1 MSPGGTERPEDPCK
15 ELLAAV
21 FEIGQQAKKAVF
33 LHILDAKLAFA
44 LRVVLQLVPVEN
56 GWGTGVSVLDR
67 EERVEVEGRNR
78 RPQNRTETVW
88 GGRMT
93 DWRPISVTSFGIIVV
108 VAMLGFAGG
117 GGAIPTGT
125 AQSVQQTDQ
134 PTVPASFYGKVLING
149 EPAPSGTTIE
159 ARIENDTRGTITV
172 DSESTYG
179 GPAAGDQ
186 KLTIDGDAND
196 TGKEIAFY
204 IDADGF
210 ETGEAN
216 QTSTWEQG
224 SITELNLTTT
234 LVESSSNGGS
244 SGSSGGSSSAEDG
257 DGDDGGQIPSDTEL
271 ESERVELPAPDEN
284 GVQQVTVERT
294 SVSQLTFFTRD
305 NLEGSN
311 TGRLSEVTV
320 TESPATVES
329 AANTYAAVDI
339 DTGDID
345 TSQVSGTVTME
356 IDVGDVSD
364 DIDDLQM
371 YRKATEDSGWD
382 PLETTVEVGEGVYQ
396 VTGETPG
403 YSTFAVAEAVEQDP
417 SGETGTSNVG
427 DEQSPDSTES
437 SGGDESFLEDQ
448 AGLTITSGVLALLL
462 SYLAVAITKR
472 YSLR

>member
-1 MSPGGTERPEDPCK
+1 
-15 ELLAAV
+15 
-21 FEIGQQAKKAVF
+21 
-33 LHILDAKLAFA
+33 
-44 LRVVLQLVPVEN
+44 
-56 GWGTGVSVLDR
+56 
-67 EERVEVEGRNR
+67 
-78 RPQNRTETVW
+78 
-88 GGRMT
+88 MT
-93 DWRPISVTSFGIIVV
+93 DWRPISVTSLGIIGV
-108 VAMLGFAGG
+108 VAMLGLAGG
-117 GGAIPTGT
+117 VGAIPTGT
-125 AQSVQQTDQ
+125 AQPIQQTDQ
-134 PTVPASFYGKVLING
+134 PTVPASFYGEVLING

-172 DSESTYG
+172 DPEGTYG

-186 KLTIDGDAND
+186 KLTVDGDAND

-234 LVESSSNGGS
+234 LVASSSNGGS
-244 SGSSGGSSSAEDG
+244 SGGSGGSSSAEDG
-257 DGDDGGQIPSDTEL
+257 DRDVGGQDPSDS

-294 SVSQLTFFTRD
+294 SVSQLSFFTGD

-339 DTGDID
+339 DTGDTD

-356 IDVGDVSD
+356 LDVGEVSD
-364 DIDDLQM
+364 DIDNLQM

-382 PLETTVEVGEGVYQ
+382 PLETTVEVGDGVYQ

-437 SGGDESFLEDQ
+437 SGEDESFLEDQ

-462 SYLAVAITKR
+462 SYLAVTITKR

>member
-1 MSPGGTERPEDPCK
+1 
-15 ELLAAV
+15 
-21 FEIGQQAKKAVF
+21 
-33 LHILDAKLAFA
+33 
-44 LRVVLQLVPVEN
+44 
-56 GWGTGVSVLDR
+56 
-67 EERVEVEGRNR
+67 
-78 RPQNRTETVW
+78 
-88 GGRMT
+88 MT
-93 DWRPISVTSFGIIVV
+93 DWRPISVTALGIIGV
-108 VAMLGFAGG
+108 VAMLGLAGG
-117 GGAIPTGT
+117 VGAIPTGT
-125 AQSVQQTDQ
+125 AQPIQQTDQ
-134 PTVPASFYGKVLING
+134 PTVPASFYGEVLING

-172 DSESTYG
+172 DPEGTYG

-186 KLTIDGDAND
+186 KLTVDGDASH
-196 TGKEIAFY
+196 TGKEISFY

-224 SITELNLTTT
+224 AITELNLTTT

-244 SGSSGGSSSAEDG
+244 SGGSGGSSSAEDG
-257 DGDDGGQIPSDTEL
+257 DRDVGGQDPSDS

-294 SVSQLTFFTRD
+294 SVSQLSFFTGD

-320 TESPATVES
+320 TETPATVES

-339 DTGDID
+339 DTGDTD

-356 IDVGDVSD
+356 LDVGEVSD

-382 PLETTVEVGEGVYQ
+382 PLETTVEVGDGVYQ

-437 SGGDESFLEDQ
+437 SGEDESFLEDQ

-462 SYLAVAITKR
+462 SYLAVTITKR

>member
-1 MSPGGTERPEDPCK
+1 
-15 ELLAAV
+15 
-21 FEIGQQAKKAVF
+21 
-33 LHILDAKLAFA
+33 
-44 LRVVLQLVPVEN
+44 
-56 GWGTGVSVLDR
+56 
-67 EERVEVEGRNR
+67 
-78 RPQNRTETVW
+78 
-88 GGRMT
+88 MT
-93 DWRPISVTSFGIIVV
+93 DWRPISVTSLWIIVV
-108 VAMLGFAGG
+108 VIMLGLAGG
-117 GGAIPTGT
+117 GGATPTGT
-125 AQSVQQTDQ
+125 AQPIQQTDQ
-134 PTVPASFYGKVLING
+134 PTVPASFYGEVLING

-172 DSESTYG
+172 DPEGTYG

-186 KLTIDGDAND
+186 KLTVDGDASD
-196 TGKEIAFY
+196 TGKEISFY

-224 SITELNLTTT
+224 TITELNLTTT

-257 DGDDGGQIPSDTEL
+257 DGDDGRQNPSDTEV

-284 GVQQVTVERT
+284 GVQQVPVERT
-294 SVSQLTFFTRD
+294 SVSQLSFFTGD
-305 NLEGSN
+305 TLEGSN

-320 TESPATVES
+320 TESPATVAS

-339 DTGDID
+339 DTGDTD

-356 IDVGDVSD
+356 LNVGDVSSE
-364 DIDDLQM
+364 IDDLQM

-382 PLETTVEVGEGVYQ
+382 PLETTVEVGDEVYQ

-417 SGETGTSNVG
+417 PGETGTSNAG
-427 DEQSPDSTES
+427 DKQSPDSTES
-437 SGGDESFLEDQ
+437 PGKDESFLENQ
-448 AGLTITSGVLALLL
+448 AGLTITSGILAFLL
-462 SYLAVAITKR
+462 SYLAVRITKQ